1 MMQLSSAAL
10 EEIRRWQGKLG
21 HETAVLRLMV
31 QPGGCLGQ
39 VYQLGFSPSVRP
51 DDEIYQFK
59 GVQIAVAHQSLA
71 WVQDL
76 VVDYSEDLMGGG
88 FQFRNPQ
95 IKQTCSC
102 GYSFN
107 PDVLSH
113 EV

>member
-1 MMQLSSAAL
+1 MQFSPAAL
-10 EEIRRWQGKLG
+10 GEIKRWQGKLE
-21 HETAVLRLMV
+21 HETAVLRLVV
-31 QPGGCLGQ
+31 QSGGCLGQ
-39 VYQLGFSPSVRP
+39 VYQLGFSPSVKP
-51 DDEIYQFK
+51 DDAMYQFE

-71 WVQDL
+71 WVQNL

-107 PDVLSH
+107 PDIPSH